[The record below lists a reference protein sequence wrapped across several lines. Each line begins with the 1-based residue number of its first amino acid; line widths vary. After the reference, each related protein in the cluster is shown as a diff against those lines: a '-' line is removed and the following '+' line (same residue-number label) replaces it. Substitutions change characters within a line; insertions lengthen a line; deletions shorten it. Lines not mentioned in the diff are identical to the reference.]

1 MTSTHHSLIAAA
13 LVAVALPVVPRA
25 TLGARTRSEQSNLRI
40 TVIGCVGTWKPA
52 APAEGTE
59 PPAGSPV
66 YVLSNITLASDER
79 SADTAGA
86 QTKAA
91 LLAASIKRYRLDD
104 AGKAGVASHVGDR
117 VEVTGSIDAV
127 PPATTGTTG
136 TVQRDRDDAAMP
148 TLRVEALRTIARD
161 SDVCNR

>member
-1 MTSTHHSLIAAA
+1 MTSTHHSLIVAA

-59 PPAGSPV
+59 PAGSPV

-104 AGKAGVASHVGDR
+104 ASKAGVASHVGDR

-127 PPATTGTTG
+127 PPAATGTTG

-161 SDVCNR
+161 SDVCIR